1 MGKINMVFDEE
12 TNNISLNTE
21 DVNITDLSRGVT
33 LLLGV
38 ILSKDDTFLEMLYI
52 NLQERVENNSLQGS
66 MKDE

>member
-1 MGKINMVFDEE
+1 MGKILMDVDEE
-12 TNNISLNTE
+12 TGKINLTID

-52 NLQERVENNSLQGS
+52 NLQERVDNTLQGS
-66 MKDE
+66 MKE